1 MSMLLMML
9 VMAVVIMIG
18 LVLVKELL
26 EKLLEE
32 EKDRRWNTKTNGRTE
47 HQWTG
52 TTVQLTASHRDRNCD
67 ITAKSL
73 SVSVGLCV
81 FPYTRQWTV
90 FN

>member
-32 EKDRRWNTKTNGRTE
+32 ERIEDGIQKQMDGQNTNGLAPQCNYLTE
-47 HQWTG
+47 TEI
-52 TTVQLTASHRDRNCD
+52 V
-67 ITAKSL
+67 ISL
-73 SVSVGLCV
+73 LRAYLCL
-81 FPYTRQWTV
+81 
-90 FN
+90 